1 MTFDVDVER
10 ITSKER
16 QYDQFLR
23 IMNDNKLLDDKR
35 LPSEKFKVKDVKAE
49 EVFVEKVT
57 GQMAKVAYLPT
68 SEMPNKE
75 IFGAIDPL
83 EGSPTRETSKRYL
96 NSGLIGDM
104 SNDVKELMGKNGD
117 Y

>member
-1 MTFDVDVER
+1 MSFDVDVEK

-35 LPSEKFKVKDVKAE
+35 LPSEKFKVKDVKPE
-49 EVFVEKVT
+49 EVFVEKTT
-57 GQMAKVAYLPT
+57 GQLAKVAYLPT

-75 IFGAIDPL
+75 IFGEIDPL

-96 NSGLIGDM
+96 NSGLLGDK
-104 SNDVKELMGKNGD
+104 SNDVKELMGKDGD